1 MCDRGQWLPATWAH
15 ALTFRGEEEDTMAT
29 KREQLLARRA
39 ELQQRML
46 AIRADLGRGLAADSE
61 ELAVQL
67 GNMAVL
73 QEIHRLAEQEL
84 QQIEMEL
91 AGLEE

>member
-1 MCDRGQWLPATWAH
+1 MCDRGQWLPATCTH
-15 ALTFRGEEEDTMAT
+15 DLTFRGEEDDTMAT

-61 ELAVQL
+61 EQAVQL

-84 QQIEMEL
+84 KQIEMEL